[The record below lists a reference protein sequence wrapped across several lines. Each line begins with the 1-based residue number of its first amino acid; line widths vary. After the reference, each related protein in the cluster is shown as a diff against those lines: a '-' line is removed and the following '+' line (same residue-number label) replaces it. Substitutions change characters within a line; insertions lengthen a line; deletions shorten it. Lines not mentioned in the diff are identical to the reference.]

1 MVDRERVTKAA
12 EALRNYRRSDEE
24 KYFEELLCCYGPL
37 IKKLTRNLYYLERED
52 CEQELSTALY
62 IAAKRIVSMKNDS
75 QCTAYL
81 ARALRYAFYKLY
93 QQSAVAKRIQERK
106 IVFEMTNN
114 TENGKSEI
122 DETLFRMELEEQLA
136 KISEKQAE
144 ILREI
149 VLGYCDQ
156 EIADN
161 LHCSRQYVNRVKKRL
176 SPDKW

>member
-1 MVDRERVTKAA
+1 
-12 EALRNYRRSDEE
+12 
-24 KYFEELLCCYGPL
+24 
-37 IKKLTRNLYYLERED
+37 
-52 CEQELSTALY
+52 
-62 IAAKRIVSMKNDS
+62 
-75 QCTAYL
+75 
-81 ARALRYAFYKLY
+81 
-93 QQSAVAKRIQERK
+93 
-106 IVFEMTNN
+106 MTNN

>member
-1 MVDRERVTKAA
+1 
-12 EALRNYRRSDEE
+12 
-24 KYFEELLCCYGPL
+24 
-37 IKKLTRNLYYLERED
+37 
-52 CEQELSTALY
+52 
-62 IAAKRIVSMKNDS
+62 
-75 QCTAYL
+75 
-81 ARALRYAFYKLY
+81 
-93 QQSAVAKRIQERK
+93 
-106 IVFEMTNN
+106 
-114 TENGKSEI
+114 
-122 DETLFRMELEEQLA
+122 MELEEQLA